1 MTGIDYAQARLQARY
16 GQRPD
21 EAAWHRLASLR
32 GFSAALAYGR
42 ESAFRGWLEGCA
54 EAGGA
59 HALESGLRRR
69 WRALVAEVA
78 RWMPEAWQPAV
89 GWCALLPALPALDHL
104 IGGGEVLPWMH
115 AEPELAALCDGNAA
129 AAVPPALTFT
139 RLPGQPRGE
148 AWLAEWRRRLPPL
161 DAGDAALFAALE
173 RTLRQH
179 QAAFSVAAP
188 AEAWLLRQ
196 RLQARLDGLFRRSLL
211 SPAAAFVFLSLALLD
226 LERLRAALAPRA
238 VLADAAAVS

>member
-1 MTGIDYAQARLQARY
+1 M
-16 GQRPD
+16 
-21 EAAWHRLASLR
+21 
-32 GFSAALAYGR
+32 
-42 ESAFRGWLEGCA
+42 
-54 EAGGA
+54 
-59 HALESGLRRR
+59 
-69 WRALVAEVA
+69 
-78 RWMPEAWQPAV
+78 
-89 GWCALLPALPALDHL
+89 
-104 IGGGEVLPWMH
+104 
-115 AEPELAALCDGNAA
+115 
-129 AAVPPALTFT
+129 
-139 RLPGQPRGE
+139 
-148 AWLAEWRRRLPPL
+148 

-173 RTLRQH
+173 RTLGQH

>member
-16 GQRPD
+16 GLRPD

-32 GFSAALAYGR
+32 GYTAALAYGR

-54 EAGGA
+54 EAGGV

-78 RWMPEAWQPAV
+78 RWMPMEWQAAV

-104 IGGGEVLPWMH
+104 IEGGEVLPWMR
-115 AEPELAALCDGNAA
+115 AEPELAALCDENAS
-129 AAVPPALTFT
+129 AAVRPGLTFP
-139 RLPGQPRGE
+139 RPPGQPLVE
-148 AWLAEWRRRLPPL
+148 AWLAEWRLRLPPM

-173 RTLRQH
+173 RTLREH
-179 QAAFSVAAP
+179 AAAFCVAAP
-188 AEAWLLRQ
+188 TEAWPLRQ
-196 RLQARLDGLFRRSLL
+196 RLQARLDVLFRRGLL

-226 LERLRAALAPRA
+226 LERLRAALSPRA